1 VNLRVSA
8 VGRLAPLDVSRAVTG
23 VATSV
28 AATRAA
34 YFKETGVVRCEV
46 LAREGLTPGP
56 DRPGPLIVESPDTTV
71 VVPPG
76 WRLRVEAGGLM
87 ALESGHA

>member
-1 VNLRVSA
+1 MSTVHPVVA
-8 VGRLAPLDVSRAVTG
+8 EVTDRI
-23 VATSV
+23 TRRS

-46 LAREGLTPGP
+46 LDREGLAPGT

-76 WRLRVEAGGLM
+76 WRLRVEAGGLI
-87 ALESGHA
+87 ALESAHA